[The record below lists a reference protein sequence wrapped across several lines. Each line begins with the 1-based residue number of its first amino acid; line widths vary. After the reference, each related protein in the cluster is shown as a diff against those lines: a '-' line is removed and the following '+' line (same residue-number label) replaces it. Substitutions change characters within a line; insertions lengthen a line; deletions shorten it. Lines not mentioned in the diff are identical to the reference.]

1 MSVDSI
7 RPVYN
12 LVELDL
18 EEYEENELV
27 LNTIHEL
34 KPFFDQSD
42 NCTCYY
48 TLKQKDIRICFEK
61 VGFKNFFERHL
72 QLKGLEKNDL
82 EFFIK
87 SQLLSFEITN
97 EKNNNS
103 QRHHYKYN
111 FNTSL
116 PLYKSAYIMLCRISD
131 YKLLALQTHLLIER
145 IYGNA
150 GHAKRRNSK
159 VFLNLKLI

>member
-1 MSVDSI
+1 MSSHSTTSDSTISSNSVMFIDSI

-27 LNTIHEL
+27 LNTIHKL
-34 KPFFDQSD
+34 KLFFDQSD
-42 NCTCYY
+42 NCTYCH
-48 TLKQKDIRICFEK
+48 TSKQKDIRICFKK
-61 VGFKNFFERHL
+61 VGFKHFFERHL

-97 EKNNNS
+97 EKNNN
-103 QRHHYKYN
+103 
-111 FNTSL
+111 
-116 PLYKSAYIMLCRISD
+116 P
-131 YKLLALQTHLLIER
+131 
-145 IYGNA
+145 
-150 GHAKRRNSK
+150 
-159 VFLNLKLI
+159 

>member
-1 MSVDSI
+1 MSSHSTTSDYTIYSNSVMSVDSI

-61 VGFKNFFERHL
+61 VGFKHFFERHL

-82 EFFIK
+82 KFFIK

-97 EKNNNS
+97 KKNNN
-103 QRHHYKYN
+103 
-111 FNTSL
+111 
-116 PLYKSAYIMLCRISD
+116 
-131 YKLLALQTHLLIER
+131 LLLGNCSVTGLIR
-145 IYGNA
+145 Y
-150 GHAKRRNSK
+150 
-159 VFLNLKLI
+159 LNI